1 MVGLCLRVGRRST
14 PLRLDDAQVSSGSQS
29 SESHSPN
36 PRSRATGHGR
46 TIGRLVATPAAQ
58 RASAARSDRAGRRGW
73 AGGPQHA
80 PLAEM
85 LEVSPMALY
94 RHVADKDDRITTM
107 EAHGCRRSTRAS
119 VPSYEGAR
127 GHLCDDPIPEG
138 HVVDDG
144 GQDSDHRGCA
154 GVWVVRSI
162 GLEHQWD
169 ASRCSSLELPT
180 PAPSCHCR
188 RDAWP
193 HRRPLLADG
202 FTGRMLT
209 LCPTTTADPIF
220 SVKDAV
226 AR

>member
-1 MVGLCLRVGRRST
+1 MPASRSWAWFRVPPSMPGPDERAHALQPSGTVMVRG
-14 PLRLDDAQVSSGSQS
+14 AIA
-29 SESHSPN
+29 
-36 PRSRATGHGR
+36 ATDG
-46 TIGRLVATPAAQ
+46 AAMLMMTV
-58 RASAARSDRAGRRGW
+58 
-73 AGGPQHA
+73 P
-80 PLAEM
+80 